1 MHLFFS
7 LWLLGSTAL
16 ALPQQAPLKRS
27 NSTWVP
33 GPTDGSD
40 KLAEKGMT
48 KLKSY
53 LSSQNSSSTCTL
65 DNAIRRKEWDSLCDD
80 EKREYIQAVRCLQ
93 TRPSISGDLVP
104 GARNRYDDFVA
115 THVNQTLR
123 IHSTGS
129 KAPHLPSS
137 MLSLTSSRLPH
148 MASILCPHLRAC
160 SARRMRLFGLPTIHQ
175 LGPPVEQCD

>member
-1 MHLFFS
+1 MSCILPAMHLFLS

-93 TRPSISGDLVP
+93 TAPSISGDLVP

-115 THVNQTLR
+115 THVNQTLK

-129 KAPHLPSS
+129 KALG
-137 MLSLTSSRLPH
+137 
-148 MASILCPHLRAC
+148 ASIPIL
-160 SARRMRLFGLPTIHQ
+160 
-175 LGPPVEQCD
+175 